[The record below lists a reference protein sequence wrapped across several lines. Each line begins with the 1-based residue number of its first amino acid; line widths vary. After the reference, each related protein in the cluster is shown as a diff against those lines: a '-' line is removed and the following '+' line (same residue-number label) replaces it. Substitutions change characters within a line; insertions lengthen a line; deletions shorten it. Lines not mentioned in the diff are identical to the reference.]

1 VGSEPT
7 TPGSRVRDSSP
18 EPTTR
23 GLQWPRAGLGH
34 GEALDQASPDSLPE
48 KQQIISRG
56 PVPASGPDCQ
66 SLLLKVGKEGLHRG
80 PLAGARRASLSKAVW
95 TDEVIVEVRSLHFLH
110 LSAANVAQILHE
122 QAAAGAITAP
132 RSGGEVSES
141 RVRLQVVKEAIP
153 QAVVIANCPFAVAGP
168 WRMPDADLRHRP
180 PGSSPVN

>member
-1 VGSEPT
+1 MG
-7 TPGSRVRDSSP
+7 D
-18 EPTTR
+18 
-23 GLQWPRAGLGH
+23 
-34 GEALDQASPDSLPE
+34 GETVDQASPDDLPE
-48 KQQIISRG
+48 KQVIIARRSVL
-56 PVPASGPDCQ
+56 PSGPDCQ
-66 SLLLKVGKEGLHRG
+66 PLLLKVGKEGLHRG
-80 PLAGARRASLSKAVW
+80 PLAGARRAGLSKAVW

-110 LSAANVAQILHE
+110 LPAANVAQILHE

-168 WRMPDADLRHRP
+168 WRIPDPDLKHRP